1 MVYFVLHFSKRGPPF
16 GPVSYG
22 FSFFFSFL
30 CSRLQISRRVVAVDV
45 TPLGTKVTS
54 CGRKYVINKALI
66 GVVTGSLAD
75 GQTNGALWTT
85 SG

>member
-1 MVYFVLHFSKRGPPF
+1 M
-16 GPVSYG
+16 
-22 FSFFFSFL
+22 
-30 CSRLQISRRVVAVDV
+30 DV

-66 GVVTGSLAD
+66 GVVTGPLVD

-85 SG
+85 SGLKAQMVVCL